1 VKGLILAGGSG
12 TRMRPFTYS
21 IAKQL
26 LPIVNEPILHRAIK
40 NFVAAGIKEIG
51 IVIGATGAQ
60 VRQSVGD
67 GSDWGANVVYIPQV
81 EPLGLAHCVKISR
94 DFLGSE
100 DFIMFLGD
108 NMFENDFSTFLDD
121 ISENMAKKS
130 LVAQVA
136 VKPVDNPSAFGVAVV
151 DAAGNLHRVDEKP
164 LYPTSDLALVGTYFF
179 TPIIHDV
186 IQNLAPSARGELEI
200 TDAIQVLLEK
210 ELCVAVSHV
219 NGWWHDTG
227 NPSSF
232 LECNRDVLQIEAP
245 TSYSYNSS
253 SVEIVPPCV
262 IDASAELSDCII
274 GPYVTL
280 GPKTQVNGVAI
291 TNSVVFE
298 GTTISGSGHLT
309 ESIIGRNC
317 SVTISNMNRSK
328 VVIGDDTY
336 LEI

>member
-1 VKGLILAGGSG
+1 
-12 TRMRPFTYS
+12 MRPFTYA

-26 LPIVNEPILHRAIK
+26 LPIANEPILHRAIK

-51 IVIGATGAQ
+51 IVIGSTGAQ

-108 NMFENDFSTFLDD
+108 NMFENNFSSFLFD
-121 ISENMAKKS
+121 ISENTAHEP

-136 VKPVDNPSAFGVAVV
+136 VKPVSNPSEFGVAVLNTHG
-151 DAAGNLHRVDEKP
+151 DLYRVDEKP
-164 LYPTSDLALVGTYFF
+164 VSPVSDLALVGTYFF

-186 IQNLAPSARGELEI
+186 IENLTPSARGELEI
-200 TDAIQVLLEK
+200 TDAIQALLEK
-210 ELCVAVSHV
+210 ELRVSVSHV
-219 NGWWHDTG
+219 KGWWYDTG

-232 LECNRDVLQIEAP
+232 LQCNRDVLQLEA
-245 TSYSYNSS
+245 THSNSYGSAA
-253 SVEIVPPCV
+253 VEIVEPC
-262 IDASAELSDCII
+262 IIHASAELSNCII
-274 GPYVTL
+274 GPDVTL
-280 GPKTQVNGVAI
+280 GPNTRVYGVNI
-291 TNSVVFE
+291 INSVIFE

-317 SVTISNMNRSK
+317 SVTISNMNSSK
-328 VVIGDDTY
+328 VIIGDDSY